1 MTNKEKYIKSVKRKL
16 NVPYDLKASV
26 LEELR
31 EAFDSAK
38 EHGESENDLINR
50 LGTPKEFVN
59 DVIKNAD
66 LTDEQKKYIK
76 QRKNIIKVIIA
87 FIIADAA
94 FMGYYIYQ
102 RMSMGNVIG
111 YANGSTNIQVIGG
124 SENIVLI
131 LLYTAFFA
139 VIVGLLIYS
148 VHLKRKLNKQ

>member
-16 NVPYDLKASV
+16 NVSYDLKASV

-87 FIIADAA
+87 FIIAAAA
-94 FMGYYIYQ
+94 FTGYYIYQ

-111 YANGSTNIQVIGG
+111 YANSSTNIQVIGG

-139 VIVGLLIYS
+139 VIAGLLIYS

>member
-16 NVPYDLKASV
+16 NVPNDLKISV

-31 EAFDSAK
+31 EAFDSAN

-66 LTDEQKKYIK
+66 LTDEQKKCIK

-87 FIIADAA
+87 FIIAAAA
-94 FMGYYIYQ
+94 FTGYYIYK

-111 YANGSTNIQVIGG
+111 YANSSTNIQVMGG
-124 SENIVLI
+124 SVDIVLI
-131 LLYTAFFA
+131 LLYIVFFA
-139 VIVGLLIYS
+139 VIAGLLIYS
-148 VHLKRKLNKQ
+148 FHLKRKLNRQ

>member
-26 LEELR
+26 LKELM

-94 FMGYYIYQ
+94 FTGYYIYQ

>member
-26 LEELR
+26 LEELM

-87 FIIADAA
+87 FIIAAAA
-94 FMGYYIYQ
+94 FTGYYIYQ

-111 YANGSTNIQVIGG
+111 YANSSTNIQVIGG

-131 LLYTAFFA
+131 LLYTVFFA
-139 VIVGLLIYS
+139 VIAGLLIYS

>member
-26 LEELR
+26 LEELM

-87 FIIADAA
+87 FIIAAAA
-94 FMGYYIYQ
+94 FTGYYIYQ

-111 YANGSTNIQVIGG
+111 YANSSTNIQVIGG

-131 LLYTAFFA
+131 LLYIVFFA
-139 VIVGLLIYS
+139 VIAGLLIYS

>member
-16 NVPYDLKASV
+16 NVPDDLKASV

-87 FIIADAA
+87 FIIAAAA
-94 FMGYYIYQ
+94 FTGYYIYQ
-102 RMSMGNVIG
+102 RMSMGDVIG

-131 LLYTAFFA
+131 LLYIVFFA
-139 VIVGLLIYS
+139 VIAGLLIYS
-148 VHLKRKLNKQ
+148 VNLKRKLNRQ

>member
-1 MTNKEKYIKSVKRKL
+1 MTNKDKYIKSVKRKL

-26 LEELR
+26 LEELM

-94 FMGYYIYQ
+94 FTGYYIYK
-102 RMSMGNVIG
+102 RMSMGDVIG
-111 YANGSTNIQVIGG
+111 YANSSTNIQVIGG

>member
-38 EHGESENDLINR
+38 EHGESENDLISR

-76 QRKNIIKVIIA
+76 QRKNIIKVIFA
-87 FIIADAA
+87 FIIAAVA
-94 FMGYYIYQ
+94 FTGYYIYK
-102 RMSMGNVIG
+102 RMSMGDVIG
-111 YANGSTNIQVIGG
+111 YANSSTNIQVIGG

-131 LLYTAFFA
+131 LLYIVFFA
-139 VIVGLLIYS
+139 VIAGLLIYS
-148 VHLKRKLNKQ
+148 VNLKRKLNRQ

>member
-26 LEELR
+26 LEELM

-66 LTDEQKKYIK
+66 LTDEKKKYIK

-87 FIIADAA
+87 FIIAAAA

-111 YANGSTNIQVIGG
+111 YANSSTNIQEIGG

>member
-1 MTNKEKYIKSVKRKL
+1 MINKEKYIKAVKRKL
-16 NVPYDLKASV
+16 NVPDDLKNSV

-59 DVIKNAD
+59 DVIRNAD
-66 LTDEQKKYIK
+66 LTDEQKKCIK
-76 QRKNIIKVIIA
+76 QRRNIIKIIIA
-87 FIIADAA
+87 FIIAAAA
-94 FMGYYIYQ
+94 FTGYYIYQ

-111 YANGSTNIQVIGG
+111 YANSSTNIQVMGG
-124 SENIVLI
+124 SVNIVLI
-131 LLYTAFFA
+131 LIYTVFFA
-139 VIVGLLIYS
+139 VIAGLLIYW

>member
-16 NVPYDLKASV
+16 NVPDDLKTSV

-31 EAFDSAK
+31 ESFDSAK

-87 FIIADAA
+87 FIIAAAA

-111 YANGSTNIQVIGG
+111 YANSSTNIQVIGG

>member
-16 NVPYDLKASV
+16 NVPDDLKASV

-38 EHGESENDLINR
+38 EHGESETDLIKR

-76 QRKNIIKVIIA
+76 HRKNIIKVIIA
-87 FIIADAA
+87 FIIAAAA
-94 FMGYYIYQ
+94 FTGYYIYK

-111 YANGSTNIQVIGG
+111 YANSSTNIQVMGR

-139 VIVGLLIYS
+139 VIASLLIYS

>member
-1 MTNKEKYIKSVKRKL
+1 MINKEKYIKAVKRKL
-16 NVPYDLKASV
+16 NVPDDLKNSV

-59 DVIKNAD
+59 DVIRNAD
-66 LTDEQKKYIK
+66 LTDEQKKCIK
-76 QRKNIIKVIIA
+76 QRRNIIKIIIA
-87 FIIADAA
+87 FIIAAAA
-94 FMGYYIYQ
+94 FTGYYIYQ

-111 YANGSTNIQVIGG
+111 YANSSTNIQVMGG
-124 SENIVLI
+124 LVNIVLI
-131 LLYTAFFA
+131 LIYTVFFA
-139 VIVGLLIYS
+139 VIAGLLIYW

>member
-16 NVPYDLKASV
+16 NVPDDLKTSV

-76 QRKNIIKVIIA
+76 QRKNIIKVIFA
-87 FIIADAA
+87 FIIAATA
-94 FMGYYIYQ
+94 FTGYYIYQ
-102 RMSMGNVIG
+102 RMSMGDVIG
-111 YANGSTNIQVIGG
+111 YANGSTNIQVMGG
-124 SENIVLI
+124 SGNILLI
-131 LLYTAFFA
+131 LFYIAVFA
-139 VIVGLLIYS
+139 VIAGLLIYS
-148 VHLKRKLNKQ
+148 VHLKRKLNRQ

>member
-66 LTDEQKKYIK
+66 LTDEQKKFIK

-87 FIIADAA
+87 FIIAAAA
-94 FMGYYIYQ
+94 FTGYYIYK

-111 YANGSTNIQVIGG
+111 YANSSTNIQVIGG
-124 SENIVLI
+124 SENILLI
-131 LLYTAFFA
+131 LFYIVFFA
-139 VIVGLLIYS
+139 VIASLLIYS
-148 VHLKRKLNKQ
+148 IHLKRKLNKQ

>member
-26 LEELR
+26 LEELM

-87 FIIADAA
+87 FIIAAAA

-111 YANGSTNIQVIGG
+111 YANSSTNIQVIGG

>member
-16 NVPYDLKASV
+16 NVPDDLKTSV

-66 LTDEQKKYIK
+66 LTDKQKKCIK
-76 QRKNIIKVIIA
+76 QRKNIIKVIIT
-87 FIIADAA
+87 FIIAAAA
-94 FMGYYIYQ
+94 FTGYYIYH
-102 RMSMGNVIG
+102 RMSMDNVIG
-111 YANGSTNIQVIGG
+111 YANGSTNIQVIGASG
-124 SENIVLI
+124 NIFLI
-131 LLYTAFFA
+131 LFYIAVFA
-139 VIVGLLIYS
+139 VIAGLLIYS
-148 VHLKRKLNKQ
+148 VHLKRKLNRQ

>member
-26 LEELR
+26 LEELM

-87 FIIADAA
+87 FIIAAAA

-111 YANGSTNIQVIGG
+111 YANSSTNIQVIGG

-148 VHLKRKLNKQ
+148 VHLKRKLNRQ

>member
-16 NVPYDLKASV
+16 NVPYDLKISV

-38 EHGESENDLINR
+38 EHGESENDLLSR

-87 FIIADAA
+87 FIIAAVV
-94 FMGYYIYQ
+94 FTGYYIYK

-111 YANGSTNIQVIGG
+111 YANSSTNIQVVGG
-124 SENIVLI
+124 SVNIVLI
-131 LLYTAFFA
+131 LLYVVFFA
-139 VIVGLLIYS
+139 VIAGLLIYS
-148 VHLKRKLNKQ
+148 VHLKRKLNR

>member
-16 NVPYDLKASV
+16 NVPDDLKTSV
-26 LEELR
+26 LEELM

-87 FIIADAA
+87 FIIAAAA

-111 YANGSTNIQVIGG
+111 YANSSTNIQVIGG

-148 VHLKRKLNKQ
+148 VYLKRKLNKQ

>member
-87 FIIADAA
+87 FIIAAAA

-111 YANGSTNIQVIGG
+111 YANSSTNIQVIGG

>member
-26 LEELR
+26 LEELM

-87 FIIADAA
+87 FIIAAAA
-94 FMGYYIYQ
+94 FTGYYIYQ

-111 YANGSTNIQVIGG
+111 YANSSTNIQVIGG

>member
-16 NVPYDLKASV
+16 NVPDDLKTSV

-50 LGTPKEFVN
+50 LGTPKEFVS

-76 QRKNIIKVIIA
+76 RRKNIIKVIIA
-87 FIIADAA
+87 FIIAAAA
-94 FMGYYIYQ
+94 FTGYYIYQ
-102 RMSMGNVIG
+102 RMSMGDVIG

-131 LLYTAFFA
+131 LLYIVFFA
-139 VIVGLLIYS
+139 VIAGLLIYS
-148 VHLKRKLNKQ
+148 VNLKRKLNRQ

>member
-16 NVPYDLKASV
+16 NVPDDLKISV

-38 EHGESENDLINR
+38 EHGESENDLLSR

-87 FIIADAA
+87 FIIAAAA
-94 FMGYYIYQ
+94 FTGYYIYK

-111 YANGSTNIQVIGG
+111 YANSSTNIQVMGG
-124 SENIVLI
+124 SVNIVLI
-131 LLYTAFFA
+131 LLYIVFFA

-148 VHLKRKLNKQ
+148 VHLKRKLNRQ

>member
-16 NVPYDLKASV
+16 NVPDDLKASV

-31 EAFDSAK
+31 ESFDSAK

-76 QRKNIIKVIIA
+76 RRKNIIMAITF
-87 FIIADAA
+87 FIIAAAA
-94 FMGYYIYQ
+94 FTGYGIYQ

-124 SENIVLI
+124 SENILLI
-131 LLYTAFFA
+131 LFYIAVFA
-139 VIVGLLIYS
+139 VIAGLLIYS

>member
-26 LEELR
+26 LEELM

-87 FIIADAA
+87 FIIAAAA
-94 FMGYYIYQ
+94 FTGYYIYQ

-131 LLYTAFFA
+131 LLYIVFFA
-139 VIVGLLIYS
+139 VIAGLLIYS

>member
-16 NVPYDLKASV
+16 NVPDDLKTSV

-66 LTDEQKKYIK
+66 LTDEQKKCIK

-87 FIIADAA
+87 FIIAAVV
-94 FMGYYIYQ
+94 FTGYYIYQ

-131 LLYTAFFA
+131 LLYIVFFA
-139 VIVGLLIYS
+139 VIAGLLIYS
-148 VHLKRKLNKQ
+148 VHLKRKLNRQ

>member
-16 NVPYDLKASV
+16 NVPDDLKASV

-94 FMGYYIYQ
+94 FTGYYIYK
-102 RMSMGNVIG
+102 RMSMGDVIG
-111 YANGSTNIQVIGG
+111 YANSSTNIQVIGG

-131 LLYTAFFA
+131 LLYIVFFA
-139 VIVGLLIYS
+139 VIAGLLIYS